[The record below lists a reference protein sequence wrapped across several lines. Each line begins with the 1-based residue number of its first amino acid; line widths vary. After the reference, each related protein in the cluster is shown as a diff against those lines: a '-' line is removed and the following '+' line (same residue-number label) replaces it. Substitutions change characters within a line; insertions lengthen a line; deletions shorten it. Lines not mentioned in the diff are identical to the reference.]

1 MSVLV
6 VMQIRAAAENR
17 ARLRSRGTKEV
28 ETRPELRFYR
38 KYTEGMLRRYLRC
51 SMDGGRVPSLMGR
64 EMFRGRVTSYRI
76 RTFDDAVNFVQDVE
90 RCLRRLSPID
100 QRLLERIAIQ
110 EHTQGDAAAM
120 LRMSLRT
127 TVRRYAAALDRLSS
141 IFLERGLLEPFM
153 ECEPEGSEEEDC
165 EEEMA

>member
-6 VMQIRAAAENR
+6 VMQLRAMAEPR
-17 ARLRSRGTKEV
+17 RSLRGRGLREIAP
-28 ETRPELRFYR
+28 RPEMRFYR

-51 SMDGGRVPSLMGR
+51 SMDGGHVPSLMGR
-64 EMFRGRVTSYRI
+64 EMFRGRVTTYRI

-90 RCLRRLSPID
+90 RCLRRLSPVD

-110 EHTQGDAAAM
+110 EHTQGDAAVL

-127 TVRRYAAALDRLSS
+127 TVRRYAMALDRLTTL
-141 IFLERGLLEPFM
+141 FLEVKLLEPFLACTM
-153 ECEPEGSEEEDC
+153 EGKEVEDW